1 MLLNAEK
8 ANLSDLG
15 FRSIGARN
23 SHMFVEKGVE
33 EHALRQ
39 RESLRNEI
47 ADVTIVE
54 EIWRY

>member
-1 MLLNAEK
+1 MRE
-8 ANLSDLG
+8 S
-15 FRSIGARN
+15 